1 MDDFSEI
8 SSEGSFKL
16 VDNNGKRLQQLID
29 AKGQTIDHL
38 VNRANNFEQGFFGI
52 FIHNFF
58 KFPFLKNLKVALERS
73 GKNTSKC
80 M

>member
-1 MDDFSEI
+1 MEDLSEI
-8 SSEGSFKL
+8 SSEESFKL

-29 AKGQTIDHL
+29 AKGHTIDHL
-38 VNRANNFEQGFFGI
+38 MNRANNFEQGLFGI

-58 KFPFLKNLKVALERS
+58 NFPFLKNLMVALERS
-73 GKNTSKC
+73 SQNTSKC